1 MRQHVLGGICLSIG
15 LLAASPSAARTD
27 AVLRWNENAGRA
39 ATAACLNP
47 DGNALA
53 EARMYAMVQIAV
65 HDAVNAIRRQSR
77 SYAYDVQAPGGTSS
91 SAAVAAAARDVLV
104 AVIGGQLQE
113 SAECIQRGLATVE
126 ADYAA
131 ALGELPDN
139 TPKARGIAVGQAAA
153 RAILALRANDG
164 SDTPLVDPGY
174 PQGMLPGEYK
184 FSPGI
189 PFAFAPRWGEVT
201 PFVLSSSSQFRAGPP
216 FPVASGDYA
225 DDFNEVK
232 SLGGDG
238 VTTPS
243 ARTAEQ
249 TEIALFWVE
258 SSPLAWNRIARQISA
273 RANLDLNANARLFGL
288 LNMALAD
295 GYIGSWEG
303 KYHYNFWR
311 PVTAIQEAD
320 TDGNPNT
327 SADPNW
333 TPLHF
338 TYPMPDHDSAH
349 SVEGGAAAEVLKRF
363 FGTDRIRFRNCS
375 MTLPAGQ
382 TCTDARPK
390 LRSFRSFTE
399 AANENGLSRILVGI
413 HFRRAVEEGIEHGRN
428 IGRRAVERFMRPVD
442 D

>member
-1 MRQHVLGGICLSIG
+1 MRLHVLGGICLSVVV
-15 LLAASPSAARTD
+15 LTASPSAARTD

-39 ATAACLNP
+39 AKAACLNP

-65 HDAVNAIRRQSR
+65 HDAVNAIHRRSR
-77 SYAYDVQAPGGTSS
+77 PYAYDVLAPGGTSS

-104 AVIGGQLQE
+104 AVIGQLQE
-113 SAECIQRGLATVE
+113 PGVCVPRGLATVE

-131 ALGELPDN
+131 ALDEIPDN
-139 TPKARGIAVGQAAA
+139 QPKARGIAVGQAAA

-164 SDTPLVDPGY
+164 SDTLLVDPAY
-174 PQGMLPGEYK
+174 PQGSMPGEFK
-184 FSPGI
+184 FVPGI
-189 PFAFAPRWGEVT
+189 PFAFAPRWGEVM
-201 PFVLSSSSQFRAGPP
+201 PFVLSASSQFRSGPP
-216 FPVASGDYA
+216 FPVDSSDYA

-243 ARTAEQ
+243 ARTPEQ

-258 SSPLAWNRIARQISA
+258 SSPLAWNRIARGIAA
-273 RANLDLNANARLFGL
+273 RANLDLNDNARLFGL

-295 GYIGSWEG
+295 GYIASWEG

-327 SADPNW
+327 SADPGW

-349 SVEGGAAAEVLKRF
+349 SVEGGAAAEVLKRV

-382 TCTDARPK
+382 TCDDARPK
-390 LRSFRSFTE
+390 LRSFRSLTE

-428 IGRRAVERFMRPVD
+428 IGRRAVELFMRPVD

>member
-1 MRQHVLGGICLSIG
+1 MRQHVLGCVCLSIVV
-15 LLAASPSAARTD
+15 LAASPSAARTD

-77 SYAYDVQAPGGTSS
+77 PYAYDVPAPGGTSS

-104 AVIGGQLQE
+104 AVIGQLQE
-113 SAECIQRGLATVE
+113 PGECVPRGLATVE

-131 ALGELPDN
+131 ALAELPDN
-139 TPKARGIAVGQAAA
+139 QPKARGIAIGQAAA

-164 SDTPLVDPGY
+164 SDTLLADLGY
-174 PQGMLPGEYK
+174 PQGSAPGEFK
-184 FSPGI
+184 FVPGI

-201 PFVLSSSSQFRAGPP
+201 PFVLSDSAQFRAGPP
-216 FPVASGDYA
+216 LPIGSGDYA
-225 DDFNEVK
+225 DDFNEVN

-238 VTTPS
+238 VNTPS

-249 TEIALFWVE
+249 TQIALFWVE
-258 SSPLAWNRIARQISA
+258 SSPLAWNRIARGISA
-273 RANLDLNANARLFGL
+273 RANLDLNDNARLFGL

-311 PVTAIQEAD
+311 PVTAIHEAD
-320 TDGNPNT
+320 TDGNPQT
-327 SADPNW
+327 SADPGW

-349 SVEGGAAAEVLKRF
+349 SVEGGAAAEVLKRV

-428 IGRRAVERFMRPVD
+428 IGRWAVERFMRPLD
-442 D
+442 

>member
-1 MRQHVLGGICLSIG
+1 MRQHVVGGICLSIG
-15 LLAASPSAARTD
+15 LLTASPSVAGTD

-65 HDAVNAIRRQSR
+65 HDAVNAIRRRSR
-77 SYAYDVQAPGGTSS
+77 PYVFDVQVTGGTSS

-104 AVIGGQLQE
+104 AVIGQLQE
-113 SAECIQRGLATVE
+113 SSECVQRGLATVE

-131 ALGELPDN
+131 ALDEVPDN
-139 TPKARGIAVGQAAA
+139 QPKARGIALGQAAA

-164 SDTPLVDPGY
+164 SDTPLLDFGY

-189 PFAFAPRWGEVT
+189 PFAFAPGWGQVT
-201 PFVLSSSSQFRAGPP
+201 PFVLSNSAQFRADPP
-216 FPVASGDYA
+216 LPIGSSDYA

-238 VTTPS
+238 VNTPS
-243 ARTAEQ
+243 ARTAQQ

-258 SSPLAWNRIARQISA
+258 SSPLAWNRIARGIAA
-273 RANLDLNANARLFGL
+273 RADLDLHENARLFGL

-311 PVTAIQEAD
+311 PVTAIHEAD
-320 TDGNPNT
+320 TDGNPET
-327 SADPNW
+327 SADPDW
-333 TPLHF
+333 APLHF

-382 TCTDARPK
+382 TCTDARPR

-399 AANENGLSRILVGI
+399 AANENGLSRVLVGI

-428 IGRRAVERFMRPVD
+428 IGRRAVERFLRPVHD
-442 D
+442 